1 METKLCEN
9 LKKLRD
15 LHKYSFKDLEKLMA
29 GKNCKVTASTLQ
41 RYEAGIIPNVPY
53 DSIIALAEIYDT
65 PPAALMGWSTE
76 PILNLTEK
84 EVLTDFRKLNSFGQ
98 DKAADYIHDLTEN
111 PKYTEKELSFSTDTA

>member
-1 METKLCEN
+1 
-9 LKKLRD
+9 
-15 LHKYSFKDLEKLMA
+15 MA

-41 RYEAGIIPNVPY
+41 RYESGIIPNVPY

-84 EVLTDFRKLNSFGQ
+84 EVLADFHKLNSFGQ
-98 DKAADYIHDLTEN
+98 EKARDYIHDLTEN
-111 PKYTEKELSFSTDTA
+111 RKYTEKESSESTNTA